1 MSALDNYNQIVSA
14 KQAESG
20 LNGLT
25 STSRYSVWRSLAYA
39 VAFAWENVR
48 LSLNA
53 LRLDVILTAQRAS
66 TANSAWIVDRAKEF
80 RWNAAGGPS
89 GTGYAYALDP
99 SSKKV
104 EYIDG
109 DNDPNAL
116 IVTFA
121 AIDESGPVPILIVA
135 TGPIGARVPLEAS
148 QLNAFEQYTAD
159 RLRPWPGRLG
169 VASRAADRVQVE
181 GILEYYANQG
191 DQQSVAQ
198 TAIED
203 YINNLPSTGKI
214 NRNDLEQA
222 VRALEGVKDFQ
233 ISLLQFRAASAVSW
247 QNVGNE
253 AQLYACYATLDNV
266 VFTLKE
272 AAYL

>member
-53 LRLDVILTAQRAS
+53 LRLDVIVTAQRAS

-80 RWNAAGGPS
+80 RWNAADSS
-89 GTGYAYALDP
+89 GYDYALDP
-99 SSKKV
+99 STKKV

-121 AIDESGPVPILIVA
+121 AIDESGPVPVLIVA

-191 DQQSVAQ
+191 DQQALAQ

-214 NRNDLEQA
+214 NRNDLETA